1 MEVCLYMV
9 LGVLIYML
17 GEGKVKLPSITN
29 FLHELQRKRYEDVEE
44 NVTNTHEEE
53 LKNTPEIPVERE
65 SEWEK
70 EYDLRIAGL
79 REELENIHSSKTP
92 PNFFDY
98 DEVEMLKAREKN
110 VEIITDTW
118 EKEQEERILR

>member
-29 FLHELQRKRYEDVEE
+29 FLPELQKKRDEDV
-44 NVTNTHEEE
+44 
-53 LKNTPEIPVERE
+53 LDDAPNTPEIPVERE

-98 DEVEMLKAREKN
+98 DEQQMLNAREKN